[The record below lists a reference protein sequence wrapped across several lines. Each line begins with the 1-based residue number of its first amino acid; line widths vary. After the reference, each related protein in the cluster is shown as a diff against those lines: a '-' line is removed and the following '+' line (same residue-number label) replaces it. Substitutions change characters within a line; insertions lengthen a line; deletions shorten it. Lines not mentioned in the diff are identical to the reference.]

1 MRQWGWGGVWG
12 HDREVGLWGLLRKSR
27 YQTTRLSDASR
38 TCYAAAPA
46 DRAVKQRKRNIAVF
60 VSRSP
65 NLLYHDDELINTLY
79 QNGLEMAKVVI
90 VNYARSGR

>member
-1 MRQWGWGGVWG
+1 M
-12 HDREVGLWGLLRKSR
+12 GLTSQKQIPDNQTKRRVKDVLRP
-27 YQTTRLSDASR
+27 LALAA
-38 TCYAAAPA
+38 AAAPA

-90 VNYARSGR
+90 VNYVRSGR

>member
-1 MRQWGWGGVWG
+1 M
-12 HDREVGLWGLLRKSR
+12 GLTSQKQIPDNQTKRRVKDVLRA
-27 YQTTRLSDASR
+27 LALAA
-38 TCYAAAPA
+38 AAAPA
-46 DRAVKQRKRNIAVF
+46 GRAVKQRKRNKAVF

-90 VNYARSGR
+90 VNYVRSGR